1 MSSSKRNHKEK
12 IVRRNKEE
20 KAEEAELPKYRD
32 RAKERR
38 EDQNPDYELT
48 ELDVFHAVPPPGNVD
63 ILSAD
68 AQKLSIAKSKY
79 LGDHMSH
86 HEESYPQQAPGD
98 DSRYDP
104 YPNTSGFPNDS
115 QKVDD
120 VGYAGVMISNGSPTE
135 IENGLSEDQAM
146 ALAMDRQG
154 SDGMPTLPSP
164 LNQKVANWDL
174 Q

>member
-1 MSSSKRNHKEK
+1 MFVVNRMSQNWRDASLRK
-12 IVRRNKEE
+12 IGKDGIRCELREE

-120 VGYAGVMISNGSPTE
+120 VGYAGVMVI
-135 IENGLSEDQAM
+135 LM
-146 ALAMDRQG
+146 
-154 SDGMPTLPSP
+154 
-164 LNQKVANWDL
+164 V
-174 Q
+174 